1 MFTMLPGLLGIT
13 GLAPIAIP
21 IGLMMGR
28 ASLRDEK
35 RRQLA
40 QRKAQAKNAIRR
52 YCDEVQ
58 FVMGKDSRDTLRR
71 IQRQLRDHYSTR
83 AEELNRTT
91 AEALRSATDSAKQN
105 QVERE
110 RRLKDLDA
118 ELSRVNQLHQRAEVV
133 LK

>member
-1 MFTMLPGLLGIT
+1 
-13 GLAPIAIP
+13 
-21 IGLMMGR
+21 
-28 ASLRDEK
+28 
-35 RRQLA
+35 
-40 QRKAQAKNAIRR
+40 
-52 YCDEVQ
+52 
-58 FVMGKDSRDTLRR
+58 MGKDSRDTLRR

-91 AEALRSATDSAKQN
+91 AEALRSATDAAKQN

-118 ELSRVNQLHQRAEVV
+118 ELSRVKQLHQRAEVV